1 MLRLR
6 DAEWEKAW
14 KRRLVNFMVVGV
26 LVQKVVSQNGTNF
39 KLFFSREGQ
48 NSGDVIQ
55 EVPVVGGGTG

>member
-26 LVQKVVSQNGTNF
+26 LIQQLASQ
-39 KLFFSREGQ
+39 
-48 NSGDVIQ
+48 D
-55 EVPVVGGGTG
+55 GGH